1 MAQEYWFEKDPRMK
15 AMYDQAGEQEK
26 ELMRVTEQIIK
37 TKSKEWQQKFA
48 RLPTVEAVRMLRKEF
63 ERALKAEEYLK
74 SDNEWNRMLKGLS
87 PEERFEVQKMAAEE
101 QRKLLYRE
109 PWMLRNFDYET
120 RMEILA
126 SYTPEEQK
134 IMKARMDLE
143 DDFRREKRKG
153 FG

>member
-1 MAQEYWFEKDPRMK
+1 MAQDYWFEKDPRMK
-15 AMYDQAGEQEK
+15 AIYDKAGDQEK
-26 ELMRVTEQIIK
+26 ELMRVTEQIIR
-37 TKSKEWQQKFA
+37 SKPKDWQDKFA
-48 RLPTVEAVRMLRKEF
+48 TLPTVEAVRMLRKEF
-63 ERALKAEEYLK
+63 EKAAKAEEYLK
-74 SDNEWNRMLKGLS
+74 SDTEWKKMLKGLT
-87 PEERFEVQKMAAEE
+87 PEERFEVQKAAAEE
-101 QRKLLYRE
+101 QKRILFNE

>member
-1 MAQEYWFEKDPRMK
+1 MAQDYWFEKDPRMK
-15 AMYDQAGEQEK
+15 AIYDKAGDQEK
-26 ELMRVTEQIIK
+26 ELMRVTEQIIRSK
-37 TKSKEWQQKFA
+37 PKEWRDKFA
-48 RLPTVEAVRMLRKEF
+48 TLPTVEAVRMLRKEF
-63 ERALKAEEYLK
+63 EKALKAEEYLK

-101 QRKLLYRE
+101 QKKLLYRE

>member
-1 MAQEYWFEKDPRMK
+1 MSQEYWFEKDPKMK
-15 AMYDQAGEQEK
+15 AIYDQAGEEEK

-74 SDNEWNRMLKGLS
+74 SDNEWNKMLKGLS

-143 DDFRREKRKG
+143 DDFRIEKRKG

>member
-1 MAQEYWFEKDPRMK
+1 MAQNYWFEKDPRMK
-15 AMYDQAGEQEK
+15 AIYDQAGKEEK
-26 ELMRVTEQIIK
+26 ELMRVTEQIIRS
-37 TKSKEWQQKFA
+37 KSKQWQDKFA

-74 SDNEWNRMLKGLS
+74 SNNEWNKMLKGLS
-87 PEERFEVQKMAAEE
+87 PEQRFEVQRMAAEE
-101 QRKLLYRE
+101 QKRLLYRE
-109 PWMLRNFDYET
+109 PWLLRNFDYED
-120 RMEILA
+120 RMSILA
-126 SYTPEEQK
+126 GYTPEEQK

>member
-15 AMYDQAGEQEK
+15 AIYDKAGDQEK
-26 ELMRVTEQIIK
+26 ELMRVTEQIIRSK
-37 TKSKEWQQKFA
+37 PKEWRDKFA
-48 RLPTVEAVRMLRKEF
+48 TLPTVEAVRMLSKEF

-74 SDNEWNRMLKGLS
+74 SNNEWNRMLKGLS

>member
-1 MAQEYWFEKDPRMK
+1 MTQKYWFEKDPRMK
-15 AMYDQAGEQEK
+15 AIYDQAGEEEK
-26 ELMRVTEQIIK
+26 ELMRVTDQIIRS
-37 TKSKEWQQKFA
+37 KSKEWQQKFA
-48 RLPTVEAVRMLRKEF
+48 RLPTVEAVKMLRKEF
-63 ERALKAEEYLK
+63 ERALKAQEYLK

>member
-1 MAQEYWFEKDPRMK
+1 MTQEYWFEKDPRMK
-15 AMYDQAGEQEK
+15 AIYDEAGEEEK

-37 TKSKEWQQKFA
+37 SKSKEWQQKFA
-48 RLPTVEAVRMLRKEF
+48 RLPTIQALRMLRKEF
-63 ERALKAEEYLK
+63 EKAAKAEEYLK
-74 SDNEWNRMLKGLS
+74 SDTEWNKMLKGLT
-87 PEERFEVQKMAAEE
+87 PEERFEVQKAAAEE

-143 DDFRREKRKG
+143 DDFRREKRGG

>member
-1 MAQEYWFEKDPRMK
+1 MTQKYWFEKDPRMK
-15 AMYDQAGEQEK
+15 AIYDQAGEQEK

-74 SDNEWNRMLKGLS
+74 SNNEWNKMLKGLS
-87 PEERFEVQKMAAEE
+87 PEQRFEVQRMAAKE
-101 QRKLLYRE
+101 QKRLLYRE
-109 PWMLRNFDYET
+109 PWLLRNFDYET
-120 RMEILA
+120 RMDILA
-126 SYTPEEQK
+126 GYTPEQQK

>member
-1 MAQEYWFEKDPRMK
+1 MAQEYWFEKDPSLK
-15 AMYDQAGEQEK
+15 AIYDQAGEQEK

-63 ERALKAEEYLK
+63 EKALKAEEYLK
-74 SDNEWNRMLKGLS
+74 SNNEWNEMLKGLS
-87 PEERFEVQKMAAEE
+87 PEERFAVQKAAAEE
-101 QRKLLYRE
+101 QKRILFNE
-109 PWMLRNFDYET
+109 PWLLRNFDYED
-120 RMEILA
+120 RMSILA
-126 SYTPEEQK
+126 GYTPDEQK

-143 DDFRREKRKG
+143 ADFRREKRKG

>member
-1 MAQEYWFEKDPRMK
+1 MPQEYWFEKDPRMK
-15 AMYDQAGEQEK
+15 AIYDKAGDQEK
-26 ELMRVTEQIIK
+26 ELMRVTEQIIRSK
-37 TKSKEWQQKFA
+37 PKEWRDKFA
-48 RLPTVEAVRMLRKEF
+48 TLPTVEAVRMLRKEF

-74 SDNEWNRMLKGLS
+74 SNNEWNKMLKGLS

>member
-15 AMYDQAGEQEK
+15 AIYDKAGDQEK
-26 ELMRVTEQIIK
+26 ELMRVTEQIIRSK
-37 TKSKEWQQKFA
+37 PKEWRDKFA
-48 RLPTVEAVRMLRKEF
+48 TLPTVEAVRMLRKEF

-74 SDNEWNRMLKGLS
+74 SDNEWNKMLKGLS

-143 DDFRREKRKG
+143 DDFRREKRNG
-153 FG
+153 FW

>member
-15 AMYDQAGEQEK
+15 AIYDKAGDQEK

-37 TKSKEWQQKFA
+37 SKPKEWQDKFA
-48 RLPTVEAVRMLRKEF
+48 TLPTVEAVRMLRKEF

-74 SDNEWNRMLKGLS
+74 SNNEWNKMLKGLS

-120 RMEILA
+120 RMQILA
-126 SYTPEEQK
+126 SYTPEQQK

>member
-1 MAQEYWFEKDPRMK
+1 MTQEYWFEKDPRMK
-15 AMYDQAGEQEK
+15 AIYDKAGEEEK
-26 ELMRVTEQIIK
+26 ELMRVTDQIIRS
-37 TKSKEWQQKFA
+37 KSKEWQQKFA

-63 ERALKAEEYLK
+63 EKALKAEEYLK
-74 SDNEWNRMLKGLS
+74 SNNEWNKMLKGLS

-101 QRKLLYRE
+101 QKKLIYRE

-120 RMEILA
+120 RMQILA
-126 SYTPEEQK
+126 SYTPEQQK

>member
-1 MAQEYWFEKDPRMK
+1 MPQEYWFEKDPRMK
-15 AMYDQAGEQEK
+15 AIYDKAGEEEK
-26 ELMRVTEQIIK
+26 ELMRVTDQIIRS
-37 TKSKEWQQKFA
+37 KSKEWQQKFA
-48 RLPTVEAVRMLRKEF
+48 RLSTVEAVKMLKIEF
-63 ERALKAEEYLK
+63 EKAAKVEEYLK
-74 SDNEWNRMLKGLS
+74 SDTEWNKMLKGLT
-87 PEERFEVQKMAAEE
+87 PEERFEVQKAAAEE
-101 QRKLLYRE
+101 QRTLLYRE
-109 PWMLRNFDYET
+109 PRMLRNFDYET

>member
-1 MAQEYWFEKDPRMK
+1 MAEDYWFEKDPKMK

-74 SDNEWNRMLKGLS
+74 SNNEWNKMLKGLS
-87 PEERFEVQKMAAEE
+87 PEQRFEVQRMAAEE
-101 QRKLLYRE
+101 QKRLLYRE
-109 PWMLRNFDYET
+109 PWLLRNFDYET
-120 RMEILA
+120 RMDILA
-126 SYTPEEQK
+126 GYTPEQQK

-143 DDFRREKRKG
+143 ADFRREKRKG

>member
-1 MAQEYWFEKDPRMK
+1 MSQEYWFEKDPRMK

-63 ERALKAEEYLK
+63 EKAAKAEQYLK
-74 SDNEWNRMLKGLS
+74 SDTEWNKMLKGLS
-87 PEERFEVQKMAAEE
+87 PEQRFEVQRMAAEE
-101 QRKLLYRE
+101 QKRLLYRE
-109 PWMLRNFDYET
+109 PWLLRNFNYED
-120 RMEILA
+120 RMSILA
-126 SYTPEEQK
+126 GYTPEEQK

>member
-1 MAQEYWFEKDPRMK
+1 MAQDYWFEKDQRMK
-15 AMYDQAGEQEK
+15 AIYDQAGEEEK
-26 ELMRVTEQIIK
+26 ELMRVTEQIIRSK
-37 TKSKEWQQKFA
+37 PKEWRDKFA
-48 RLPTVEAVRMLRKEF
+48 TLPTIEAVRMLRKEF
-63 ERALKAEEYLK
+63 EKALKVEKYLK

>member
-1 MAQEYWFEKDPRMK
+1 MSQEYWFEKDPRMK

-26 ELMRVTEQIIK
+26 EVMRVTEQIIK

-48 RLPTVEAVRMLRKEF
+48 RLPAVEAVRMLRKEF

-74 SDNEWNRMLKGLS
+74 SDNEWNKMLKGLS
-87 PEERFEVQKMAAEE
+87 PEQRVEVQRMAAEE
-101 QRKLLYRE
+101 QKRLLYRE
-109 PWMLRNFDYET
+109 PWLLRNFDYET
-120 RMEILA
+120 RMDILA
-126 SYTPEEQK
+126 GYTPEQQK

>member
-1 MAQEYWFEKDPRMK
+1 MSQEYWFERDPRMK
-15 AMYDQAGEQEK
+15 AIYDQAGEEEK
-26 ELMRVTEQIIK
+26 ELMRVTEQIIRS
-37 TKSKEWQQKFA
+37 KSKEWRDKFA

-63 ERALKAEEYLK
+63 EKALKAEQYLK
-74 SDNEWNRMLKGLS
+74 SDTEWNKMLKGLT
-87 PEERFEVQKMAAEE
+87 PEERFAVQKAAAEE

>member
-1 MAQEYWFEKDPRMK
+1 MPQEYWFEKDPRMK
-15 AMYDQAGEQEK
+15 AIYDQAGEQEK
-26 ELMRVTEQIIK
+26 ELMRVTEQIIRSK
-37 TKSKEWQQKFA
+37 PKEWQDKFA
-48 RLPTVEAVRMLRKEF
+48 TLPTVEAVRMLRKEF

-74 SDNEWNRMLKGLS
+74 SDNEWNKMLKGLS
-87 PEERFEVQKMAAEE
+87 PEQRFEVQKMAAEE

>member
-15 AMYDQAGEQEK
+15 AIYDKAGDQEK
-26 ELMRVTEQIIK
+26 ELMRVTEQIIRSK
-37 TKSKEWQQKFA
+37 PKEWRDKFA
-48 RLPTVEAVRMLRKEF
+48 TLPTVEAVRMLRKEF

-74 SDNEWNRMLKGLS
+74 SNNEWNRMLKGLS

>member
-1 MAQEYWFEKDPRMK
+1 MSQEYWFEKDPRMK

-26 ELMRVTEQIIK
+26 ELMSVTEQIIK

-63 ERALKAEEYLK
+63 EKALKAEEYLK
-74 SDNEWNRMLKGLS
+74 SDTEWNKMLKGLT
-87 PEERFEVQKMAAEE
+87 PEERFAVQQAAADE
-101 QRKLLYRE
+101 QMRILYNE
-109 PWMLRNFDYET
+109 PWMLRKFDYET
-120 RMEILA
+120 RMDIL
-126 SYTPEEQK
+126 SRFTPEQQK

>member
-1 MAQEYWFEKDPRMK
+1 MAQDYWFEKDPRMK
-15 AMYDQAGEQEK
+15 AIYDKAGDQEK
-26 ELMRVTEQIIK
+26 ELMRVTEQIIRSK
-37 TKSKEWQQKFA
+37 PKEWQDKFA
-48 RLPTVEAVRMLRKEF
+48 TLPTVEAVRMLRKEF
-63 ERALKAEEYLK
+63 EKALKAEEYLK

>member
-1 MAQEYWFEKDPRMK
+1 MAQDYWFEKDPRMK
-15 AMYDQAGEQEK
+15 AIYDKAGDQEK
-26 ELMRVTEQIIK
+26 ELMRVTEQIIRSK
-37 TKSKEWQQKFA
+37 PKEWRDKFA
-48 RLPTVEAVRMLRKEF
+48 TLPTVEAVRMLRKEF

-74 SDNEWNRMLKGLS
+74 SNNEWNKMLKGLS